1 MDKTWAVVISWAM
14 SVAAADVSP
23 YGGDVPLKKKNMVET
38 FPPSGKEK

>member
-23 YGGDVPLKKKNMVET
+23 YGGDVSSLRKRKIKQ
-38 FPPSGKEK
+38 SGDH